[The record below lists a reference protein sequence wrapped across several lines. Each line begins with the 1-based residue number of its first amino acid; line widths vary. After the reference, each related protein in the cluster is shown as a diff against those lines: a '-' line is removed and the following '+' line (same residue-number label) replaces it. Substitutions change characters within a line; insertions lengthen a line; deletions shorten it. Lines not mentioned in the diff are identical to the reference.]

1 MLRETSTKTHNMH
14 VINEEAV
21 AIRGCERDGVKEVII
36 LVVSTDKSMSFCLEG
51 SLGFLPLPKKL
62 RAS

>member
-36 LVVSTDKSMSFCLEG
+36 LVVALINRCPFVLRGHLDSFLCPKS
-51 SLGFLPLPKKL
+51 
-62 RAS
+62 